1 LPPLASGEK
10 NESNQMDDFRAFR
23 SEIIKS
29 LFRRGSSGEPLWRKG
44 LFSSSAESGNLKLTL
59 SIYEFLRDIKRISKD

>member
-1 LPPLASGEK
+1 MFFRLPPLASGEK

-29 LFRRGSSGEPLWRKG
+29 LFRRGAPVSPFGARGFFRLLRK
-44 LFSSSAESGNLKLTL
+44 AA
-59 SIYEFLRDIKRISKD
+59 I